1 MEHSRNWNPAG
12 VIHAMF
18 GLNATSSMAA
28 VGEEA
33 FKQQLYQSQVG
44 QALVLKAEIE
54 SWRSTILV
62 HARPPRALS

>member
-1 MEHSRNWNPAG
+1 
-12 VIHAMF
+12 MF